1 MEVLVE
7 MINASTA
14 QARIQS
20 HETPRWW
27 GRWKRARIIVV
38 DGAPHLEN
46 TSNAE
51 DSWSES
57 LERVI
62 QRVAPQL
69 PTLSATTRKAIV
81 CTIALVLVWRLVLWA
96 LELIVTGICCIVA
109 VLGLL
114 CFLRPD
120 IGLMLLTQVPPHLQ
134 TARLWLVQALISAG
148 NAIDE
153 TTPRNQHRSIHASPP
168 EATTESPS
176 TSCC

>member
-1 MEVLVE
+1 MVVLVE
-7 MINASTA
+7 MINASTS
-14 QARIQS
+14 QARLQS
-20 HETPRWW
+20 HGTPRWW

-38 DGAPHLEN
+38 DEQEAPVAES
-46 TSNAE
+46 TE

-57 LERVI
+57 LERLI

-96 LELIVTGICCIVA
+96 LELVVTGVCCVVA

-120 IGLMLLTQVPPHLQ
+120 MGLMLLTLVPPHLH
-134 TARLWLVQALISAG
+134 TARLWLMQALISAG
-148 NAIDE
+148 NAIDA
-153 TTPRNQHRSIHASPP
+153 TAPRGQQRSISAGPQEP
-168 EATTESPS
+168 ATEAPS
-176 TSCC
+176 TSSR